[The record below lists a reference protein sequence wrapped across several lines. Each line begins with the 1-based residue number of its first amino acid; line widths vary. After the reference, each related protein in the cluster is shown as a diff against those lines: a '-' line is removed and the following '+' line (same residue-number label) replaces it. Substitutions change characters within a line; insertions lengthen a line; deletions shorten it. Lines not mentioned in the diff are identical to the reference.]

1 MDGQQ
6 KFEMIEDLKTTIFFS
21 LEEILKYSDFN
32 DFLNLSMIFNEAFK
46 MVKKKWTKELTK
58 ARNKEKSKKARK
70 SL

>member
-6 KFEMIEDLKTTIFFS
+6 KFEMIEDLKTTIFFT
-21 LEEILKYSDFN
+21 LDEILKYSDFN
-32 DFLNLSMIFNEAFK
+32 DFLNLSMIFNNAFK

-58 ARNKEKSKKARK
+58 ARKKKSKKARK

>member
-6 KFEMIEDLKTTIFFS
+6 KFEIIEDLKTTIFFS
-21 LEEILKYSDFN
+21 LEEILRYADFN
-32 DFLNLSMIFNEAFK
+32 DLLSLSMIFNEAFK

-58 ARNKEKSKKARK
+58 AKNKEKSKKARK